1 MKVIEEKKIGS
12 LFGREEINILDKLFE
27 KKNTLT
33 RGPYLSHFE
42 KEFSRL
48 VGSKYSAGVT
58 SCSAALEISAQLLR
72 IKNGDEVLVQVNSF
86 WKTVLPLIK
95 KKAKIITVDTN
106 STNLQMSFEDLK
118 KKITKKTKAVYLVSL
133 GGYVDQIDKIYNYC
147 KKKNIYLV
155 QDAAHSVIY
164 KYKNKPPAR
173 FADIT
178 CFSFST
184 LKNITTLGEGG
195 MICVNK
201 KNFYSES
208 LKLRDGWPLGK
219 KINLKKKK
227 NLNLADYSFLRPGD
241 YYQTSWNKIEEIGS
255 TYKLSDPQAAV
266 GLVQL
271 KKLNKFIKIR
281 KFYFDSYNYFLSNYK
296 FVELIKYPQ
305 NLKPSYHLYS
315 FFINKNNFFTRNDIV
330 KRLIKK
336 YKFNIVNRYW
346 PIHLNSVFQYYNT
359 KPANCKNFEDLY
371 FNRQIDLPI
380 SASINIKEFRDILNR
395 LKKCLNEFNKY

>member
-1 MKVIEEKKIGS
+1 MKFIQEKKIGS
-12 LFGREEINILDKLFE
+12 LFGKEEISTLIKLLK
-27 KKNTLT
+27 KKNILT
-33 RGPYLSHFE
+33 RGPYLNKFE
-42 KEFSRL
+42 KKFSVL
-48 VGSKYSAGVT
+48 AGSKYSAGVS

-72 IKNGDEVLVQVNSF
+72 IKEGDEVLVQVNGF

-95 KKAKIITVDTN
+95 KKAKIIPVDT
-106 STNLQMSFEDLK
+106 STVSLQMCFEDLK

-147 KKKNIYLV
+147 KKKKIYLV
-155 QDAAHSVIY
+155 QDAAHGVIY
-164 KYKNKPPAR
+164 KYKNQPPAR

-195 MICVNK
+195 MICFNRK
-201 KNFYSES
+201 KFYTES

-219 KINLKKKK
+219 KTYIKKKSFSK
-227 NLNLADYSFLRPGD
+227 NDYNFLRPGD
-241 YYQTSWNKIEEIGS
+241 YYQNSWNEIEEIGS

-271 KKLNKFIKIR
+271 KKLNKFIQIR
-281 KFYFDSYNYFLSNYK
+281 KFYADLYSDLLRKYK
-296 FVELIKYPQ
+296 FVELIKYSQ

-315 FFINKNNFFTRNDIV
+315 FFINKNNYFTRNDVV
-330 KRLIKK
+330 KLLITK
-336 YKFNIVNRYW
+336 YKFNIINRYW
-346 PIHLNSVFQYYNT
+346 PIHLNSVFQFYNS

-380 SASINIKEFRDILNR
+380 SASINIQEFRDILNR

>member
-1 MKVIEEKKIGS
+1 MKFIEEKKIGS
-12 LFGREEINILDKLFE
+12 LFDKEEISTLIKLLK
-27 KKNTLT
+27 KKNILT
-33 RGPYLSHFE
+33 RGPYLNKFE
-42 KEFSRL
+42 KKFSTL
-48 VGSKYSAGVT
+48 AGSKYSAGVS

-72 IKNGDEVLVQVNSF
+72 IKEGDEVLVQVNGF

-95 KKAKIITVDTN
+95 KKAKIIPVDT
-106 STNLQMSFEDLK
+106 STTNLQMCFEDLK

-147 KKKNIYLV
+147 KKKKIYLV
-155 QDAAHSVIY
+155 QDAAHGVIY
-164 KYKNKPPAR
+164 KYKDQPPAR

-195 MICVNK
+195 MICFNRK
-201 KNFYSES
+201 KFYIES

-219 KINLKKKK
+219 KTYLKKRSFSK
-227 NLNLADYSFLRPGD
+227 NDYNFLRPGD
-241 YYQTSWNKIEEIGS
+241 YYQNSWNEIEEIGS

-271 KKLNKFIKIR
+271 NKLNKFIQIR
-281 KFYFDSYNYFLSNYK
+281 KFYADSYSDLLRKYK
-296 FVELIKYPQ
+296 FVELIKYSQ

-315 FFINKNNFFTRNDIV
+315 FFINKNNYFTRNDVV
-330 KRLIKK
+330 KLLITK
-336 YKFNIVNRYW
+336 YKFNIINRYW
-346 PIHLNSVFQYYNT
+346 PIHLNSVFQFYNS
-359 KPANCKNFEDLY
+359 KPVNCKNFEDLY

-380 SASINIKEFRDILNR
+380 SASINIKEFKDILNR